1 VEAKRKHSTIAH
13 RIYDRFQKANEHF
26 MLKLGLLLVAANT
39 LGHAG
44 SAQELIWKE
53 QAELP
58 RSVAG
63 YMGGVSQGKLLII
76 GGSYWE
82 NKHKRWSDLVQGF
95 DPVTNT
101 WRNETPL
108 PAPRSDAA
116 AAEMDG
122 SIYIFGGGA
131 DTEVRSDALVLR
143 DGQWTALPGAELP
156 GPRRYPTAVS
166 SRGYIYLLGG
176 MSKADDYTSVTSTFW
191 RWRAKS
197 KGWEVLP
204 SLPGP
209 GRINHAMAEIGGSI
223 YVFGG
228 ATTGAQDVRNLSD
241 AYKYD
246 PTAGKWSRLPDLSV
260 ERRAWWAVGLGDRAL
275 VLAGYS
281 DDFVREVY
289 LYDSQHNLQPVT
301 PLPQPV
307 ADIKFFQVGNL
318 LIGTGG
324 EVGPGIRGQRTLQ
337 AELPK
342 SWRPK
347 PVAKAKR

>member
-1 VEAKRKHSTIAH
+1 VEKKAGTQPSRTKFMTDSRKQTST
-13 RIYDRFQKANEHF
+13 F
-26 MLKLGLLLVAANT
+26 MLKLGLLLGAT
-39 LGHAG
+39 SIFGHGG
-44 SAQELIWKE
+44 SGQELIWRE

-63 YMGGVSQGKLLII
+63 YMGGVSQGRLLII

-82 NKHKRWSDLVQGF
+82 NKRKHCSDLVQEF
-95 DPVTNT
+95 DPDTNT

-116 AAEMDG
+116 SAEMDG

-131 DTEVRSDALVLR
+131 DTEVRSDALELR
-143 DGQWTALPGAELP
+143 NGRWTALPGAELP

-166 SRGYIYLLGG
+166 SRGYVYLLGG
-176 MSKADDYTSVTSTFW
+176 MSKADDYTSVTNTFW
-191 RWRAKS
+191 RWHAKA

-209 GRINHAMAEIGGSI
+209 GRINHAMAEMGGSI

-228 ATTGAQDVRNLSD
+228 ATTGAADVRNLSD

-246 PTAGKWSRLPDLSV
+246 PTAGKWSRLPDLAV
-260 ERRAWWAVGLGDRAL
+260 ARRAWWAIGLGDRAL
-275 VLAGYS
+275 VLAGYG

-289 LYDSQHNLQPVT
+289 TYDSQHNLQPVT

-307 ADIKFFQVGNL
+307 ADIKFFRVGNL

-324 EVGPGIRGQRTLQ
+324 EVGPGIRGKRTLQ
-337 AELPK
+337 AEIPK
-342 SWRPK
+342 SWLRQPMPGTK
-347 PVAKAKR
+347 P